1 MRNEWVKKHDWPKK
15 SSSQALLLYM
25 CAIELKYL
33 TGMQGIFFTG
43 TKQIRCGAPW
53 LQEEAA
59 ATDVND
65 LDFYGL
71 QGDRYACMSNNKV
84 VISCSIIPSSIRP
97 VLNGDIALSTC

>member
-1 MRNEWVKKHDWPKK
+1 MRNEWVKKHDWPNKK
-15 SSSQALLLYM
+15 FKPSPFALYVCNRM
-25 CAIELKYL
+25 KYL

-97 VLNGDIALSTC
+97 VLKR

>member
-1 MRNEWVKKHDWPKK
+1 MEQSK
-15 SSSQALLLYM
+15 SDA
-25 CAIELKYL
+25 ARR
-33 TGMQGIFFTG
+33 T
-43 TKQIRCGAPW
+43 W
-53 LQEEAA
+53 LREAAA

-97 VLNGDIALSTC
+97 VLNGDIALLVELSRFI